1 MQSPK
6 FLTIW
11 INIFFVI
18 FDYLHY
24 GHLKL
29 FERAAKYGDYL
40 IVAVQRDEE
49 IHKTKPDAQ
58 MMYDLAKRMEF
69 IGAIR
74 FVNEVVPHTQVDQD
88 IKTIDFDIL
97 ILGGDQNHAGFQR
110 AIQWAK
116 DNQKKVIRLER
127 TEGIS
132 SSKIKKEV

>member
-1 MQSPK
+1 MK
-6 FLTIW
+6 VLT
-11 INIFFVI
+11 FGV

-29 FERAAKYGDYL
+29 FERASKYGDYL

-58 MMYDLAKRMEF
+58 MRYNLDERMEF

-74 FVNEVVPHTQVDQD
+74 FVNKVVPYTQVDHD
-88 IKTIDFDIL
+88 IKTLDFDIL

-110 AIQWAK
+110 AIAWAT
-116 DNQKKVIRLER
+116 NNGKKVIRLER

>member
-1 MQSPK
+1 MK
-6 FLTIW
+6 VLT
-11 INIFFVI
+11 FGV

-74 FVNEVVPHTQVDQD
+74 FVNEVVPYTQVDQD

-97 ILGGDQNHAGFQR
+97 ILGGDQNHEGFKR
-110 AIQWAK
+110 AIDWAK